1 MISHEGEGLK
11 MTDRPPMVIANVVI
25 KAGQSRCVK
34 LLLSMLHT
42 STPIEVPVYVFH
54 GKKEGPVLFV
64 TAAIHGDEINGVE
77 IIRRLH
83 HSGKIKRLRGTL
95 ITVPVVNVYG
105 FLLHSRYLPDRRDLN
120 RQFPG
125 REKGSM
131 ASRLANLIMTEIVS
145 HATHGIDLHTGA
157 LHRGNYP
164 QIRFSRQCPQSA
176 LIAKAFAAPVMLR
189 STMRDG
195 SLRHATDNL
204 NIPMVLYEAG
214 EALRFDELS
223 IKLGVRGI
231 LRVMTYLKMFPP
243 SKSVLKNRPTTL
255 AQSSFWVRSLA
266 SGMMIECKSLG
277 RKVSKGELLCLIVDP
292 LGDKAVEICA
302 PCEGLIIGTINIPLV
317 NEGDAIFHLAL
328 FEDWDKLHLPGADYQ
343 EEWDY
348 EYD

>member
-1 MISHEGEGLK
+1 MNRQPI
-11 MTDRPPMVIANVVI
+11 VIANEVI
-25 KAGQSRCVK
+25 KAGQSRCVTLPIP
-34 LLLSMLHT
+34 LLYS
-42 STPIEVPVYVFH
+42 STPIDVPVYVFH

-83 HSGKIKRLRGTL
+83 HSGRIKSLRGTL
-95 ITVPVVNVYG
+95 ITIPVVNVYG

-131 ASRLANLIMTEIVS
+131 ASRLANLIMTEIVAHS
-145 HATHGIDLHTGA
+145 THGIDLHTGA
-157 LHRGNYP
+157 LHRSNYP
-164 QIRFSRQCPQSA
+164 QARFSHQCPQSA
-176 LIAKAFAAPVMLR
+176 RIAEAFAAPVMV
-189 STMRDG
+189 SSSMRDG

-204 NIPMVLYEAG
+204 AIPMMVYEAG

-243 SKSVLKNRPTTL
+243 SKSFLKNTPMTTI
-255 AQSSFWVRSLA
+255 AKSTFWIRALA
-266 SGMMIECKSLG
+266 SGMMIECKLLG
-277 RKVSKGELLCLIVDP
+277 TKVSKGELLCFIVDP
-292 LGDKAVEICA
+292 LGDKEVKICS
-302 PCEGLIIGTINIPLV
+302 PCEGLIIGKTNIPLV

-328 FEDWDKLHLPGADYQ
+328 FEDWDKLQLPTDIQ
-343 EEWDY
+343 EDWDY